1 MSLINKKSRVLFYI
15 FLFLIGAVITEIIYL
30 GTKGSSETIDSKV
43 AFVKLAGLPDLAIS
57 TEASYVRHR
66 SMSDMFSIFKDDVSL
81 REYFVSTFT
90 YSHSHIINKKSLNEK

>member
-1 MSLINKKSRVLFYI
+1 MINKKSRVLFYI